1 MPPPVGRGAGKLRS
15 NDSATTRHLSSYDLP
30 AGGRRDQRS
39 RGLPSRQ
46 GRGTPRASWPR
57 RVRTP
62 SQPSIGPAYARAA
75 SGAAGVRR
83 GSCILGSRRPAESW
97 ESGRAAGQGLSG
109 RTVGTSAGS
118 DTTPSQPSIGPAYAR
133 AASGAAGVPRGSC
146 ILGSR
151 RPAES
156 WESGRAAWQGLSCRT
171 VGMSAGS
178 DTTPQEGARPDDARA
193 ARSTPAPRRGL
204 SLSTPAGRQSQ

>member
-1 MPPPVGRGAGKLRS
+1 MQLHRRVGMVRLWRRGAVNGARMVVRPSQRTGERLLRPGSLATNKEWLGQVERATTCWRGAGKFRS
-15 NDSATTRHLSSYDLP
+15 NDSATTRHFSSYDLP

-46 GRGTPRASWPR
+46 GRGTQRASWPR

-97 ESGRAAGQGLSG
+97 ESGRAAWQGLSG
-109 RTVGTSAGS
+109 RTAGTSAGS
-118 DTTPSQPSIGPAYAR
+118 DTTP
-133 AASGAAGVPRGSC
+133 
-146 ILGSR
+146 
-151 RPAES
+151 
-156 WESGRAAWQGLSCRT
+156 QG
-171 VGMSAGS
+171 
-178 DTTPQEGARPDDARA
+178 GARPDDARA